1 MIRKI
6 IYQYRKYRDEII
18 FGKLLENLWSMKK
31 PPIFSVVFVLRRGRD
46 SNSWCELPRTPV

>member
-31 PPIFSVVFVLRRGRD
+31 PPIFSVVFVLRRERD
-46 SNSWCELPRTPV
+46 SNSWCEFPRTPV